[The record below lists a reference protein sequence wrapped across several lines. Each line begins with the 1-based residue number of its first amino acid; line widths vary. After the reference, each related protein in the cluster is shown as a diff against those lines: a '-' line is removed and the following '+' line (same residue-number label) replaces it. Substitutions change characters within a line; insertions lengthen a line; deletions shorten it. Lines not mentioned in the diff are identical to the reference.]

1 MRRWCRCHRSP
12 DATRVVRRRSE
23 VELGRDLRAAA
34 AEEADREQLLAER
47 TERQKRRDLVADK
60 KLQEVRCA
68 RRKPNVATS

>member
-1 MRRWCRCHRSP
+1 M
-12 DATRVVRRRSE
+12 
-23 VELGRDLRAAA
+23 ELGRDLRAAA